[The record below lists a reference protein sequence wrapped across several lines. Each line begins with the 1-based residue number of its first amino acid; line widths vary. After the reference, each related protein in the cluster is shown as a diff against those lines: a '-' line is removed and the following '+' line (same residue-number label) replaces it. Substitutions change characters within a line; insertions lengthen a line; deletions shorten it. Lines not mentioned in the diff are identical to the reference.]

1 MTDAILSHLSLLADW
16 PAYTWWKLFLWVLY
30 EVFTHPVSVLYIATC
45 VFFWLYI
52 AVMKLRD
59 VRDSTGLT
67 LAHKLLGYPALLIG
81 FPLDIVYN
89 HIIGTIVF
97 VQLPKGLGDT
107 LSARAKR
114 ANRSLPSTAL
124 GRYRKKAGTWLLKQV
139 APFDSTGWHN
149 PV

>member
-1 MTDAILSHLSLLADW
+1 MNLIYTYSHLVLAVLL
-16 PAYTWWKLFLWVLY
+16 PVL
-30 EVFTHPVSVLYIATC
+30 THPIALLYGTTC
-45 VFFWLYI
+45 LFFWLYI

-67 LAHKLLGYPALLIG
+67 MVHKLLGYPALLIG
-81 FPLDIVYN
+81 YPLDVVYN
-89 HIIGTIVF
+89 HLIGTIVF

-114 ANRSLPSTAL
+114 ANRSMPSTAL